1 MRILLIPVTLTFFA
15 LGAVSLGAPTPKISQ
30 LPDGTLSSNIY
41 SNDALGVSF
50 EFPDGWTATLDPKH
64 AVSLDYR
71 KPEEPANQCSK
82 ILLSLEAPHQV
93 EGRFY
98 SVASLFAIDPGCFP
112 GTEFPHSLD
121 KAKIQKLADKIIKTY
136 SHSPYI
142 SPYGAFVVGDMSQGR
157 VFIRLTQGVIII
169 ALFGH
174 PAARKEPLNVNN
186 SIVVTESN
194 SYWVAWAYLADDPST
209 EELKNAKEEFK
220 DATPK

>member
-157 VFIRLTQGVIII
+157 VFIRLTQGVIIN

-209 EELKNAKEEFK
+209 EELKKAKLEFK
-220 DATPK
+220 DAIPK